1 MKLYSKVIKRLL
13 DILISF
19 SVLMFLSPFFLFII
33 FLLYFANDG
42 AGVFFLQERPGLHSR
57 IFKVIK
63 FKTMSEKKDSTGTL
77 LPDIQRITPIG
88 HFVRKTSLDELPQ
101 LFSVLRGTMSL
112 VGPRPHLENEVA
124 RYTPWQRRL
133 LSIKP

>member
-33 FLLYFANDG
+33 ILLYFANDG
-42 AGVFFLQERPGLHSR
+42 AGVFFLQERPGLHSK

-63 FKTMSEKKDSTGTL
+63 FKTMSEKKDLTGTL

-88 HFVRKTSLDELPQ
+88 HFVRKTSLDKRRYVVNWSPPT
-101 LFSVLRGTMSL
+101 FSEILT
-112 VGPRPHLENEVA
+112 
-124 RYTPWQRRL
+124 
-133 LSIKP
+133 SIQH